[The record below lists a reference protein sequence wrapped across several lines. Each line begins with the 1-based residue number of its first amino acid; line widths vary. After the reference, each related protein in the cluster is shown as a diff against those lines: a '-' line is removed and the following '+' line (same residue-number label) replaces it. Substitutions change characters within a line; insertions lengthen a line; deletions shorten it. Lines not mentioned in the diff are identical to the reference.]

1 MKKLTALLIL
11 ALSVSSPLHAED
23 YDPQHTMLALNMA
36 IVSVHRILTTESRAV
51 LEQEYTNIINNL
63 SLGNIA
69 SDKDMT
75 DLYRDLLAII
85 SSKRVREED
94 SKRLKS
100 YYNTAEQRLITHAM
114 SAIRTQEAQ
123 VRALQSEADINSE
136 EQLSNIASEQSRV
149 ITSWIGNMAV
159 SCVSSF
165 FGGIFGGGSMF
176 IDTLTAYESY
186 QELEAKRETAQRDLR
201 RAQAATDIAKAGL
214 SGLREELK
222 ADEAMLK
229 EELKASLWQ
238 LERQDL
244 AECSALQERLLQ
256 SSWNLLRKYKLPD
269 EYRLTQGS
277 LKNFYRAVQEQDPSR
292 RARMLRNLE
301 DEFRV
306 YPPYWYYRA
315 KTAQESG
322 NLSEARKFFASFNEV
337 WRPVL
342 RRDPYKLEAAK
353 FMVQELASSGKPI
366 TETRPELLAQL
377 ETVYDNTPKDDWA
390 NNLFLGVAYFLLGD
404 KSKGMDT
411 IAINL
416 DFGYEQKIS
425 GMLFA
430 QMEKGALDSSEAQEE
445 IERMKLSELITSMN
459 IADTDSALALSL
471 YFEGNDESVV
481 KMAKTSDNPVIL
493 HAMRLIEQSKGGA
506 GNYAEVMEYT
516 KRHEA
521 LKAKIHGAYSEIL
534 PLVKKY
540 FDEGRENAQ
549 LFMADM
555 MMYGWGV
562 SQDKGKAAEIF
573 ARLAE
578 RGNVYAQFVMVQSH
592 LVPGLTSAEIE
603 ELYQTGQK
611 YYWGR
616 GVPQDY
622 KKACEYYLRAAE
634 QGHAE
639 AQYSLG
645 LCYRYGQG
653 VAKDPQKAREWFEK
667 AAAQGHKGARSQLDD
682 MNRRGE

>member
-1 MKKLTALLIL
+1 MKKFTALLIL

-36 IVSVHRILTTESRAV
+36 IVSVHRILTTQSRAV

-75 DLYRDLLAII
+75 ALYRDLLAII
-85 SSKRVREED
+85 SSKRAREED

-100 YYNTAEQRLITHAM
+100 YYDTAEQRLITHAM
-114 SAIRTQEAQ
+114 SAIRTQQAQ
-123 VRALQSEADINSE
+123 ALALQSEADTNSAE
-136 EQLSNIASEQSRV
+136 LSGIGSEQSSV
-149 ITSWIGNMAV
+149 ITSWLGNMAV

-165 FGGIFGGGSMF
+165 FGIFSGGSML
-176 IDTLTAYESY
+176 IDTISAYESY

-201 RAQAATDIAKAGL
+201 RAQSAADVAQTAL

-222 ADEAMLK
+222 KDEAMLR

-301 DEFRV
+301 DEFRA

-322 NLSEARKFFASFNEV
+322 NLSEARKFFAEFNEV

-342 RRDPYKLEAAK
+342 RRDPYKLEAEK

-366 TETRPELLAQL
+366 TQTRPELLAHL
-377 ETVYDNTPKDDWA
+377 ETAYDNTPKDDWA

-430 QMEKGALDSSEAQEE
+430 QMEKGALDSAEAQEAV
-445 IERMKLSELITSMN
+445 ERMKLSELITSMN

-471 YFEGNDESVV
+471 YFEGNAESVV
-481 KMAKTSDNPVIL
+481 KLAKTSDNPVIL
-493 HAMRLIEQSKGGA
+493 HAMRLIEQSKAGA
-506 GNYAEVMEYT
+506 GNYAQVMEYT

-521 LKAKIHGAYSEIL
+521 LKAKIHASYTEIL

-540 FDEGRENAQ
+540 ADDGRENAE
-549 LFMADM
+549 LFFADM

-562 SQDKGKAAEIF
+562 SQDREKAAEIF

-592 LVPGLTSAEIE
+592 LVAGLSREEIE
-603 ELYQTGQK
+603 ELYQTGEK
-611 YYWGR
+611 YFYGR
-616 GVPQDY
+616 GVPRDR

-634 QGHAE
+634 LGHAE

-645 LCYRYGQG
+645 FCYEYGVG
-653 VAKDPQKAREWFEK
+653 VARDTQKAREWLGK
-667 AAAQGHKGARSQLDD
+667 AAAQGHEKARDQLED
-682 MNRRGE
+682 MNARGE